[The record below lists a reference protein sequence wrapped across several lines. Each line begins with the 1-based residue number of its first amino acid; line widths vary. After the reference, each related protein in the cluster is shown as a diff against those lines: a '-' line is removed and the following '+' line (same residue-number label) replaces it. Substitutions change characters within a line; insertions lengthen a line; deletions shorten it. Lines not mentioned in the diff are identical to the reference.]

1 MTIHK
6 FSAFTSD
13 IRRNPSILEG
23 LVDTATARTNNAAD
37 IRITEHDGVTTVTAV
52 AA

>member
-1 MTIHK
+1 MSKHT
-6 FSAFTSD
+6 FSVLTSD
-13 IRRNPSILEG
+13 VRRNPSILEG